1 MVMLV
6 FPGPTALSSFRVS
19 KLRSE
24 LAADGVNV
32 SSIDTQYLHFVDLNE
47 NLSPQELSVLTGLLR
62 YGAHENQRDDLIQ
75 SDHLLRLVVPRR
87 GTISPWSSKATDIA
101 RICGLDNVTGLSA
114 ASPIALT
121 QTTLRQPIR

>member
-24 LAADGVNV
+24 LAAVGLDVRR
-32 SSIDTQYLHFVDLNE
+32 IDSQYMHFVNLDEKLNQ
-47 NLSPQELSVLTGLLR
+47 QELSVLTGLLR
-62 YGAHENQRDDLIQ
+62 YGAEENQRRELMQ
-75 SDHLLRLVVPRR
+75 TDHLLRLVVPRA

-101 RICGLDNVTGLSA
+101 QICGLEK
-114 ASPIALT
+114 
-121 QTTLRQPIR
+121 LRKFG